1 MLFSTLLL
9 RNREGSFKRIFFP
22 LKGVLL
28 IMILPA
34 AKTKSGPDGGGGIG
48 GGRGTHLDR
57 SAPLTRLGILKLR
70 LLSYLYR
77 RETFKSYSTSIFFR

>member
-1 MLFSTLLL
+1 
-9 RNREGSFKRIFFP
+9 
-22 LKGVLL
+22 
-28 IMILPA
+28 MILPA

-77 RETFKSYSTSIFFR
+77 SKHSRVIQHQYSSDKKIY